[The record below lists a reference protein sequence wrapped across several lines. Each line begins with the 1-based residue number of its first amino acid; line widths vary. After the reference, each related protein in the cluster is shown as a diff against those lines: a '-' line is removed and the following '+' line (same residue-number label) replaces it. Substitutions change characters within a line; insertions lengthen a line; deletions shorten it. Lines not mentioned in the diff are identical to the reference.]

1 MMLVRTSVAE
11 VVQVDVDVD
20 LGVRLWAACMRTLA
34 VASGKVTNS
43 AHIDA
48 IAPEVAARRAVVDIG

>member
-20 LGVRLWAACMRTLA
+20 VGVRLWACMRTLA